1 MSYSY
6 DAVRARIQNITKKT
20 GLKPDVIY
28 QRYFIERFIARMA
41 ASEHNESIVIKGGM
55 LISAMTGID
64 MRATK
69 DLDATIIGNPLTKQ
83 DFEKIALDVVAVNLD
98 DNIYYEFVRAEEI
111 MLDNNYPC
119 CRIHL
124 RALLGKTNAKIE
136 IDLTSGDAITPK
148 EIDFGFPSLFGG
160 DKIKILAYNLETILA
175 EKMTAV
181 LDLGVFNTRAKD
193 FYDIYL
199 LTNTLSDKFNNDVL
213 QQAFRNTIS
222 RRKKENLLANVQETI
237 TQTLENQDI
246 RRHWEKYRVEYSY
259 AADIEFEQIEA
270 SMCRLFEWAGYKI
283 KIEKPANLKD
293 VPKTLAEKLAYN
305 QKRVDEADAVKVNK
319 PNSRRNIRHDRD

>member
-6 DAVRARIQNITKKT
+6 DAVRARVQNIVQRT
-20 GLKPDVIY
+20 GLKSDVVY
-28 QRYFIERFIARMA
+28 QRYFLERFIARMA

-69 DLDATIIGNPLTKQ
+69 DLDATIIGNRLTMQ
-83 DFEKIALDVVAVNLD
+83 DFEKIAHDVVGVDLD
-98 DNIYYEFVRAEEI
+98 DNIHYEFVRTEEI
-111 MLDNNYPC
+111 MLDINYPC

-148 EIDFGFPSLFGG
+148 EVDFGFPSLFGG

-175 EKMTAV
+175 EKMTAI

-199 LTNTLSDKFNNDVL
+199 LTNTLSDKFDNNIL
-213 QQAFRNTIS
+213 QEAFRNTIT
-222 RRKKENLLANVQETI
+222 RRKKENLLSNVPDTI
-237 TQTLENQDI
+237 TQTLGNQDI
-246 RRHWEKYRVEYSY
+246 RKHWAKYRADYSY
-259 AADIEFEQIEA
+259 AADIEFAQIESA
-270 SMCRLFEWAGYKI
+270 MCKLFEWAGYKI
-283 KIEKPANLKD
+283 TRGD
-293 VPKTLAEKLAYN
+293 
-305 QKRVDEADAVKVNK
+305 
-319 PNSRRNIRHDRD
+319 

>member
-6 DAVRARIQNITKKT
+6 DAVRARIQNISKKT
-20 GLKPDVIY
+20 GLKSDVLY
-28 QRYFIERFIARMA
+28 QRYLLERFIARMA
-41 ASEHNESIVIKGGM
+41 ISEHSESIVIKGGM

-69 DLDATIIGNPLTKQ
+69 DLDATIIGNRLSVQ
-83 DFEKIALDVVAVNLD
+83 DFEKIAHDVIAVELD
-98 DNIYYEFVRAEEI
+98 DNIHYEFVRTEEI
-111 MLDNNYPC
+111 MQDNNYPC

-124 RALLGKTNAKIE
+124 RALLGKMNAKIE

-160 DKIKILAYNLETILA
+160 EKIKILAYNLETILA

-199 LTNTLSDKFNNDVL
+199 LANTLSDKLDNAVL
-213 QQAFRNTIS
+213 QEAFSNTIN
-222 RRKKENLLANVQETI
+222 RRGKENLLKNIQETI
-237 TQTLENQDI
+237 MQTLENQDI
-246 RRHWEKYRVEYSY
+246 RKHWAKYRNEYAY
-259 AADIEFEQIEA
+259 AADIEFEQIESA
-270 SMCRLFEWAGYKI
+270 ILILFERADYKI
-283 KIEKPANLKD
+283 EN
-293 VPKTLAEKLAYN
+293 E
-305 QKRVDEADAVKVNK
+305 
-319 PNSRRNIRHDRD
+319 